1 VNGALLEDVQRAA
14 GHREPR
20 TTKLYD
26 WCDYNREK
34 SASLVWYILSPS
46 LGSQMPEFQLITEII
61 ARSVA
66 ETWDAAKLEWSLLE
80 VYEAEEPETCL
91 CGHFPIIELCV
102 LSNQRN
108 HAQATVGN
116 CCVKRFIGLPSE
128 KIFQGMK
135 RIRKDLAKSL
145 TAEAIQHAFDRRW
158 IGEWEKMFYLD
169 VMRKRNLTVKQAAKK
184 QEINQLVLNRMK
196 RR

>member
-1 VNGALLEDVQRAA
+1 
-14 GHREPR
+14 
-20 TTKLYD
+20 
-26 WCDYNREK
+26 
-34 SASLVWYILSPS
+34 
-46 LGSQMPEFQLITEII
+46 MPEFQLTAEII

-66 ETWDAAKLEWSLLE
+66 KTWDAAKLEWSLLE

-108 HAQATVGN
+108 QLQATVGN
-116 CCVKRFIGLPSE
+116 CCVKRFIGLPSD
-128 KIFQGMK
+128 KIFQGVK

-145 TAEAIQHAFDRRW
+145 NAEAIQHAFDRRW
-158 IGEWEKMFYLD
+158 IGEWEKKFYLD

-184 QEINQLVLNRMK
+184 LEINELVLSRMK